1 MLPQTCQ
8 CLILQ
13 TTFFHY
19 EMSKSIEIFFQC
31 WGFLFAN
38 FDRIEIKNLLN
49 YLTMSCGFCI
59 MVLSPLIS
67 WGKKFYL
74 VFCFPVIS
82 FITCQVRL
90 ESILYFRSNHQRCS
104 MEKGAL
110 RNFAKFTG
118 KHLCQ
123 SLFFNK
129 VVGLQIYLKRH
140 SATGVFL

>member
-1 MLPQTCQ
+1 MLPQTRQ
-8 CLILQ
+8 SLILQ
-13 TTFFHY
+13 TAVFQY
-19 EMSKSIEIFFQC
+19 EMSKSFFSV
-31 WGFLFAN
+31 GDFFPPN
-38 FDRIEIKNLLN
+38 FDPTEVKNLLS
-49 YLTMSCGFCI
+49 YLAKSCRFCI
-59 MVLSPLIS
+59 MVLSTLIS
-67 WGKKFYL
+67 WRRRFDF

-90 ESILYFRSNHQRCS
+90 ESVLYFRSSHQRCS